1 MGQRNYCSIWADAIA
16 APPRIVVWGRH
27 DVVADCGAHRRVYS
41 EPRGLEERQAMNKPR
56 AQQLNLRCRCG
67 ADGSPIPCKGGCD
80 LICQRVDEREAAAVT
95 RRLGTIDAA
104 RG

>member
-1 MGQRNYCSIWADAIA
+1 MTAYRD
-16 APPRIVVWGRH
+16 
-27 DVVADCGAHRRVYS
+27 
-41 EPRGLEERQAMNKPR
+41 LEEKQAMNKQR

-95 RRLGTIDAA
+95 RRLRMVDAA
-104 RG
+104 VG

>member
-1 MGQRNYCSIWADAIA
+1 
-16 APPRIVVWGRH
+16 
-27 DVVADCGAHRRVYS
+27 
-41 EPRGLEERQAMNKPR
+41 MNKPR

-95 RRLGTIDAA
+95 RRLGMQKVVLTTTG
-104 RG
+104 RTPGVKT

>member
-1 MGQRNYCSIWADAIA
+1 
-16 APPRIVVWGRH
+16 
-27 DVVADCGAHRRVYS
+27 
-41 EPRGLEERQAMNKPR
+41 MNKQR

-95 RRLGTIDAA
+95 RRLRMVDAA
-104 RG
+104 VG

>member
-1 MGQRNYCSIWADAIA
+1 
-16 APPRIVVWGRH
+16 
-27 DVVADCGAHRRVYS
+27 
-41 EPRGLEERQAMNKPR
+41 MNKPR